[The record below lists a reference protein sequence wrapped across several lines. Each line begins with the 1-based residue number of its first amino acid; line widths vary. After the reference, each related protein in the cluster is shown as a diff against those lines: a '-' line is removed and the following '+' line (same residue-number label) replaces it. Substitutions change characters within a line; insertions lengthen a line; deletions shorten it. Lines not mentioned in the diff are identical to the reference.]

1 VAETARLSSV
11 DKGCRVL
18 GPGRSRFRFSSIG
31 DETVAAAALRGNKSS
46 RALPR
51 PGGALLQCC
60 RRARGGGAPFVEP
73 LYRRPA
79 PVLLC
84 LRRVMEVR
92 GFCFKDA
99 LQVGGSADD
108 GRLVQAR
115 VSLGGVGCRRR
126 ALVLD
131 QWSLGCGPGQRT
143 IGDAF
148 ISSVR
153 VSVYCDFQSHVA
165 IGLLLIR
172 GRRRRTPSMASSGGR
187 GIRGLEDCRRS

>member
-1 VAETARLSSV
+1 M
-11 DKGCRVL
+11 
-18 GPGRSRFRFSSIG
+18 
-31 DETVAAAALRGNKSS
+31 
-46 RALPR
+46 
-51 PGGALLQCC
+51 
-60 RRARGGGAPFVEP
+60 EP
-73 LYRRPA
+73 LYWRPA

-131 QWSLGCGPGQRT
+131 QWTLGCGPCRRT

-153 VSVYCDFQSHVA
+153 VSVYCDFQSPVA

-172 GRRRRTPSMASSGGR
+172 GRRRDGDELLRWLPAAAVGFVVWRIAEGPR
-187 GIRGLEDCRRS
+187 VFFVFLLFVRGLSANHLWSVSFSNVPVFIWVCIRFP